1 MIDSVI
7 IENNNEIIFD
17 KAPDIAKVDECGTQ
31 DFYTSFIDRTYNGWY
46 KEQIFDNF
54 KIGYG
59 ALYGADKK
67 RIRFN
72 FNQET
77 IGLIFILKGS
87 LSMNINNALYT
98 NHFEINQHN
107 IFYYTSA
114 NDAIEITDNTVSIV
128 RINFKVDFFNQFL
141 PADHKFENF
150 RKQIKQH
157 KNRTLEKHNYQITT
171 QMHLIIDNILH
182 CKRKGFYRKISMNAL
197 VFELLL
203 LQLDMFNQ
211 GSKKDT
217 HICDTKKIIKVKEY
231 LDYNYTL
238 PMTLEF
244 LCKKFGTNEFALK
257 KGFKSTFGKTV
268 FGYISDLKMHKA
280 RNLLMENNISIGEVS
295 EIIGYKNAQH
305 FSTAFKKKFGM
316 TPSKCNSFTH
326 RKL

>member
-1 MIDSVI
+1 MINSVI
-7 IENNNEIIFD
+7 IENNNETIFD
-17 KAPDIAKVDECGTQ
+17 KTPDIAEIDECGTQ

-59 ALYGADKK
+59 ALNGANKK
-67 RIRFN
+67 RIKFS

-77 IGLIFILKGS
+77 IGMIFILKGA
-87 LSMNINNALYT
+87 LSMNVNNALYT
-98 NHFEINQHN
+98 NHFETNEHN

-114 NDAIEITDNTVSIV
+114 NDVIEITDNTVSIV
-128 RINFKVDFFNQFL
+128 RINFSVNFFNQFL

-150 RKQIKQH
+150 RKQIKRN
-157 KNRTLEKHNYQITT
+157 KSRTLEKQNYQITP

-182 CKRKGFYRKISMNAL
+182 SKRKGFYRKINMNAL

-211 GSKKDT
+211 GIQKDI
-217 HICDTKKIIKVKEY
+217 HICDTKKIIRIKEY
-231 LDYNYTL
+231 LDYHYTQ

-257 KGFKSTFGKTV
+257 KGFKSTFGNTV

-280 RNLLMENNISIGEVS
+280 RNLLIENKISIGDVS
-295 EIIGYKNAQH
+295 EVIGYKNAQH
-305 FSTAFKKKFGM
+305 FSTAFKKKFGL
-316 TPSKCNSFTH
+316 TPSKFISSNP
-326 RKL
+326 KDI